1 MSWPRQGSQ
10 NTLDNPEFERK
21 SWISWVWG
29 FEVVH
34 AKGSF
39 EVALPPNASVCQ
51 CHFARMHCLR
61 VGCFAKTLGLSK
73 KKGATVTATALHCT
87 YRYRY
92 KYRYRWTVVWC

>member
-1 MSWPRQGSQ
+1 MSWPRQESQ

-39 EVALPPNASVCQ
+39 EVALPPNSSVVVCTDHQ
-51 CHFARMHCLR
+51 SLQSWHKEHVDTPSGPAARSTRWHERFAEFH
-61 VGCFAKTLGLSK
+61 LS
-73 KKGATVTATALHCT
+73 
-87 YRYRY
+87 
-92 KYRYRWTVVWC
+92 VV